1 MNVEACLAA
10 ATQACDKPLY
20 LNFDGFVVQFNTNS
34 SALISEL
41 QVYYQHFMVAD
52 TARVDQI
59 VEGLQT
65 PDEILPSFDWQIK
78 QPDAGKSKVKEHLL
92 FAAEGKV
99 VRKVLTGVHL
109 FFIGDRRVCVGPLED
124 NPNQVVNFI
133 NNMHLDHL
141 LAPHGQLFHA
151 SAVCANGVGLG
162 MAGQSGK
169 GKSTLALRLLQQ
181 GLDLVSNDRLVVQ
194 ASTTSGLDMFGIA
207 KYPRVNP
214 GTVINQPELVDIV
227 TPENLVRY
235 QAMSSDMLWD
245 LEEKYDAFVEPAF
258 GCKFKL
264 TASMKMFVILNWD
277 RNDPSPPRLMRAQPE
292 SCPEL
297 VETVMKSPGVMLPV
311 SAARIGEAKVKPYVD
326 LLKHCE
332 LLILS
337 GGVDFDLA
345 ASEIKSLLLT
355 GSASEAY

>member
-1 MNVEACLAA
+1 MNIETCLVAA
-10 ATQACDKPLY
+10 RQACDKPLF
-20 LNFDGFVVQFNTNS
+20 LNFDGFVIQFNTNS
-34 SALISEL
+34 STLLREL
-41 QVYYQHFMVAD
+41 QGYYQHFLVAD
-52 TARVDQI
+52 SAKVDQL
-59 VEGLQT
+59 VEGLET
-65 PDEILPSFDWQIK
+65 PDKILPAEDWQIK
-78 QPDAGKSKVKEHLL
+78 QPDPGKSKIKEHLL

-99 VRKVLTGVHL
+99 VRKVQTGVHL
-109 FFIGDRRVCVGPLED
+109 FFINDRRVCVGPLED

-133 NNMHLDHL
+133 NNMHLDRL
-141 LAPHGQLFHA
+141 LAPQGQLFHA
-151 SAVCANGVGLG
+151 SGVCADGLGLG

-181 GLDLVSNDRLVVQ
+181 GFDLVSNDRLVVQ
-194 ASTTSGLDMFGIA
+194 ASSAGGLDMFGIA

-235 QAMSSDMLWD
+235 QAMRPDALWD
-245 LEEKYDAFVEPAF
+245 LEEKYDAFVESAF

-277 RNDPSPPRLMRAQPE
+277 RNDPSPPRLKRALPE

-297 VETVMKSPGVMLPV
+297 VATVMKSPGVMLPV
-311 SAARIGEAKVKPYVD
+311 SAARIGEAKVKPYAD
-326 LLKHCE
+326 LLKNCE

-345 ASEIKSLLLT
+345 ASEIKSLLL
-355 GSASEAY
+355 GQSVNP

>member
-1 MNVEACLAA
+1 MNVETWLAA
-10 ATQACDKPLY
+10 SRQTCGNSLY

-34 SALISEL
+34 NVLLSEL
-41 QVYYQHFMVAD
+41 QDYYQHFLIVD
-52 TARVDQI
+52 PVRVDQL
-59 VEGLQT
+59 VEGLQSAE
-65 PDEILPSFDWQIK
+65 EILPAADWQVK
-78 QPDAGKSKVKEHLL
+78 QPDPGKSKIKEHLL
-92 FAAEGKV
+92 FTTDGKV

-109 FFIGDRRVCVGPLED
+109 FFIDDRRVCAGPLED

-133 NNMHLDHL
+133 NNMHLDRL
-141 LAPHGQLFHA
+141 LAPQGQLFHA
-151 SAVCANGVGLG
+151 SGVCADGIGLG
-162 MAGQSGK
+162 MAGHSGK

-194 ASTTSGLDMFGIA
+194 ASPASGLDMFGIA

-235 QAMSSDMLWD
+235 QTMSRNSLWD

-258 GCKFKL
+258 GCQFKL

-277 RNDPSPPRLMRAQPE
+277 RNDPSPPRLTRALPE

-311 SAARIGEAKVKPYVD
+311 SAARIGEAKVEPYVD

-345 ASEIKSLLLT
+345 ACEIKSLLV
-355 GSASEAY
+355 SQ

>member
-1 MNVEACLAA
+1 MNIEACLATA
-10 ATQACDKPLY
+10 RQGCDKTLY
-20 LNFDGFVVQFNTNS
+20 LNFDGFVIQFNTNS
-34 SALISEL
+34 NALLSEL
-41 QVYYQHFMVAD
+41 QDYYQHFLVAD
-52 TARVDQI
+52 VVKVDQL
-59 VEGLQT
+59 VEGLQSAKK
-65 PDEILPSFDWQIK
+65 ILSTSDWQVK
-78 QPDAGKSKVKEHLL
+78 QPDPGKSKIKEHLL
-92 FAAEGKV
+92 LTDEGKV
-99 VRKVLTGVHL
+99 VRKILTGVHL

-124 NPNQVVNFI
+124 HPNQVVNFI
-133 NNMHLDHL
+133 NNMHLDRL
-141 LAPHGQLFHA
+141 LAPQGQLFHA
-151 SAVCANGVGLG
+151 SGVCADGVGLG

-194 ASTTSGLDMFGIA
+194 ASSAGGLDMFGIA

-214 GTVINQPELVDIV
+214 GTVINQAELVDIV
-227 TPENLVRY
+227 TPDNLARY
-235 QAMSSDMLWD
+235 RAMSPDALWD

-277 RNDPSPPRLMRAQPE
+277 RKDPSPPMLTRALPE
-292 SCPEL
+292 SCPGL

-311 SAARIGEAKVKPYVD
+311 SAARIGEAKVEPYVE

-345 ASEIKSLLLT
+345 ASEIKSLLLN
-355 GSASEAY
+355 